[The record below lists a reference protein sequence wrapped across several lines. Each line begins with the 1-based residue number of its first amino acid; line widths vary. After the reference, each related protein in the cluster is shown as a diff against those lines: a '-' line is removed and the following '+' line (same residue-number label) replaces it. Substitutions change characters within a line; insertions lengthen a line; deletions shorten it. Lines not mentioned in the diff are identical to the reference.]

1 MGIGAYS
8 GLYVSLK
15 FIHIQNSNVILF
27 RDRIFVDIIRVRID
41 MGTKFNVST
50 HNRKKRTQR
59 HREENY
65 EDKAEIKVMQL

>member
-1 MGIGAYS
+1 
-8 GLYVSLK
+8 
-15 FIHIQNSNVILF
+15 
-27 RDRIFVDIIRVRID
+27 

-65 EDKAEIKVMQL
+65 EDKAEINVMQLYSKVHWGLLGTTQKHSVKRSIFPETSRRA